1 MEIRI
6 EMPVQAEEI
15 IEKLNRRGF
24 EAYAVGGCVRDSL
37 LGRTPEDW
45 DITTSAMPW
54 QVKEIFGR
62 TIDTGIRHG
71 TVTILRDGAGY
82 EVTTYRI
89 DGEYV
94 DGRHPSSVAFTSS
107 LTEDL
112 RRRDFT
118 MNAMAYSPKAGLV
131 DVFGGLEDLRA
142 GIIRCVGSASE
153 RFTED
158 ALRILRAIRFAA
170 QLNFVIEETTRQA
183 ISQVAP
189 NLVHVSRERIQME
202 LTKLLLSDHPERMAE
217 VFESGAAEYLFP
229 AFARIPWKRMA
240 SGAGLPARKHLRWA
254 MFLKDLQPEEAAA
267 VLRELKM
274 DRDTI
279 VRVSRLLTWLRRP
292 AGLEEEEI
300 RRTMSQMPGEAFDD
314 LLLLKEALAAD
325 KREGIPET
333 EAQLARIR
341 LEAEAIRRRGDCLR
355 IADLAVTGKDLMEAG
370 MKPGPQL
377 GETLNQL
384 LELVLRQPERNVKKE
399 LLEEA
404 ARIS

>member
-107 LTEDL
+107 LTVDL

-118 MNAMAYSPKAGLV
+118 MNAMAYSPKEGLV

-142 GIIRCVGSASE
+142 GG
-153 RFTED
+153 D
-158 ALRILRAIRFAA
+158 PLRGKRL
-170 QLNFVIEETTRQA
+170 
-183 ISQVAP
+183 
-189 NLVHVSRERIQME
+189 
-202 LTKLLLSDHPERMAE
+202 
-217 VFESGAAEYLFP
+217 GAVY
-229 AFARIPWKRMA
+229 
-240 SGAGLPARKHLRWA
+240 
-254 MFLKDLQPEEAAA
+254 
-267 VLRELKM
+267 
-274 DRDTI
+274 
-279 VRVSRLLTWLRRP
+279 RR
-292 AGLEEEEI
+292 
-300 RRTMSQMPGEAFDD
+300 R
-314 LLLLKEALAAD
+314 AAD
-325 KREGIPET
+325 S
-333 EAQLARIR
+333 
-341 LEAEAIRRRGDCLR
+341 
-355 IADLAVTGKDLMEAG
+355 AG
-370 MKPGPQL
+370 HPL
-377 GETLNQL
+377 C
-384 LELVLRQPERNVKKE
+384 R
-399 LLEEA
+399 A
-404 ARIS
+404 AGFCD

>member
-118 MNAMAYSPKAGLV
+118 MNAMAYSPKEGLV

-170 QLNFVIEETTRQA
+170 QLDFVIEETTRQA

-240 SGAGLPARKHLRWA
+240 PGAGLPARKHLRWA

-279 VRVSRLLTWLRRP
+279 VRVSRLLIWLRRP

-300 RRTMSQMPGEAFDD
+300 RRTMSQMPDEAFDD

-325 KREGIPET
+325 KQEGIPET

-377 GETLNQL
+377 GETLNRL
-384 LELVLRQPERNVKKE
+384 LDLVLRQPERNVKKE

>member
-170 QLNFVIEETTRQA
+170 QLDFVIEETTRQA

-217 VFESGAAEYLFP
+217 VFESGAAEYLLP

-254 MFLKDLQPEEAAA
+254 MFLKDLQPEAAA

-279 VRVSRLLTWLRRP
+279 VRASRLLTWLRRP

-300 RRTMSQMPGEAFDD
+300 RRTMSQMPDEAFDD

-377 GETLNQL
+377 GETLNRL
-384 LELVLRQPERNVKKE
+384 LELVLHQPERNVKKE